1 MSYQP
6 LVLLPYLE
14 VLCNICYLQGNQR
27 NNNMNTLQNRLA
39 PYPFLFWLFLFLA
52 VSAGHGQKSTDSRP
66 NFIIIFAD
74 DLGYGDLGIYGHP
87 TLKTPNLD
95 RMAMEGQK
103 WTNFYAAASVC
114 TPSRAALLTG
124 RYPVRSGMS
133 SNVNRVLFPDSKNG
147 LPAEEITLAEQLQQV
162 GYGTACIGKWHLGHK
177 EQYLPTN
184 NGFDYYFG
192 IPYSNDMDMGSG
204 KPYMEYWQ
212 QPDDSIKTEH
222 FYVPLMRNTDII
234 ERPAD
239 QRSISRRYTDEA
251 ISYIE
256 QHKGKPFLLYLAHNF
271 PHIPLFASE
280 AFKNTS
286 KRGRYGDVV
295 EEIDHGV
302 GSILKTLEALGLD
315 ENTIVVFTSDNG
327 PWLPFQQ
334 NGGSAGLLKDGK
346 GTTWEG
352 GMREPAIFWAP
363 GKIKPAVIT
372 DMGSTMDLFTT
383 FSKMAGAEI
392 PSDRTIDGVDLS
404 TTLFHGAPSM
414 RTSMLYYRGT
424 DLFAARLG
432 PYKAHFITQG
442 AYRQPEERMEHPT
455 PLLFNLDHDPSEQY
469 DIAGSH
475 PEMLQQID
483 AMVAQHRSNLV
494 RGKDQLAERE

>member
-1 MSYQP
+1 
-6 LVLLPYLE
+6 
-14 VLCNICYLQGNQR
+14 
-27 NNNMNTLQNRLA
+27 MNTIQNRLA
-39 PYPFLFWLFLFLA
+39 AYPCIFWMFLFLA
-52 VSAGHGQKSTDSRP
+52 LSAGHGQKSEAPQP

-95 RMAMEGQK
+95 RMAMDGQK

-147 LPAEEITLAEQLQQV
+147 LPADEITLAEQLQKV

-192 IPYSNDMDMGSG
+192 IPYSNDMDMDAGH
-204 KPYMEYWQ
+204 PYMEYWQ

-222 FYVPLMRNTDII
+222 FNVPLMRNTDII

-286 KRGRYGDVV
+286 KRGLYGDVV

-302 GSILKTLEALGLD
+302 GRILKTLKALGLD

-363 GKIKPAVIT
+363 GKIKPGVIT
-372 DMGSTMDLFTT
+372 DIGSTMDLFTT
-383 FSKMAGAEI
+383 FSKMAGAEM
-392 PSDRTIDGVDLS
+392 PSDRIVDGVDLS
-404 TTLFHGAPSM
+404 ATLFNGAPSL
-414 RTSMLYYRGT
+414 RKSMLYYRGT
-424 DLFAARLG
+424 ELFAARLG
-432 PYKAHFITQG
+432 PYKAHFITRG
-442 AYRQPEERMEHPT
+442 AYRQSEERMEHPT

-469 DIAGSH
+469 DISASN
-475 PEMLQQID
+475 PEVLQQID

-494 RGKDQLAERE
+494 RGQDQLAERE